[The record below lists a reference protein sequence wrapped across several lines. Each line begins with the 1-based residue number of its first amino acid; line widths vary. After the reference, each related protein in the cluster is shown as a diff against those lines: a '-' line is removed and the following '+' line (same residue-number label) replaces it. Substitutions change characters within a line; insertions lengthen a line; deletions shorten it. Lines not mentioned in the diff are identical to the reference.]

1 MNRVEGTADVKL
13 LECTNPAKDKWRIRW
28 DIQEQENG
36 DVNYME
42 EEFDHKPSKDEI
54 RHTVINWI
62 NSHTDN
68 IILSGF
74 VWNGMNVWLSQENQF
89 NYKVAYDL
97 AVQTLG
103 ASLPV
108 TFKFGTDDE
117 PCYYKFSSIEQL
129 KDFYTKCV
137 AHIQTTLEECWKIK
151 DSFKLDLYQ

>member
-13 LECTNPAKDKWRIRW
+13 LECTNPAKNKWRIRW

-36 DVNYME
+36 NVNYME

-62 NSHTDN
+62 NRHTDN

-103 ASLPV
+103 TSLPV
-108 TFKFGTDDE
+108 TFKFGTDYE
-117 PCYYKFSSIEQL
+117 PCYYEFSSIELL

-151 DSFKLDLYQ
+151 DSFDLDLYQ